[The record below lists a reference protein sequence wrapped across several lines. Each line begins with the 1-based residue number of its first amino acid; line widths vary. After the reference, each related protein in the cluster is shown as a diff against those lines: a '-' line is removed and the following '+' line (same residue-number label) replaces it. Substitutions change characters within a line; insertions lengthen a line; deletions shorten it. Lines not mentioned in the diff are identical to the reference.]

1 MKTWRQLSIWVV
13 GDYLLLAASRLDHS
27 EVCVVQKSEW
37 KDLKDGM
44 ENGLIFFRLW
54 RVFWKALVVSE
65 ETSIV
70 REKTQIVY
78 LYAKE
83 GSLRTRL
90 YSHLK
95 REQLERMLG
104 KKKTPK
110 NFFPQSSHSVSTT
123 KAPKKAL
130 KHYDSPDPMG
140 SDYLLHWQHNLVSWI
155 LFIWYCF
162 FFSGT
167 PNLRIFIMGPCI
179 RFQLKVCVI
188 NQ

>member
-13 GDYLLLAASRLDHS
+13 GDYLLLAAFRLDHS

-83 GSLRTRL
+83 GFLRTRL

-104 KKKTPK
+104 KKKKLQRT
-110 NFFPQSSHSVSTT
+110 FFPNLLTLSQLQRHPKRHSNTTTALIQWALITSYTDST
-123 KAPKKAL
+123 
-130 KHYDSPDPMG
+130 
-140 SDYLLHWQHNLVSWI
+140 
-155 LFIWYCF
+155 IWYHGYYSYDIVF
-162 FFSGT
+162 FFQAHQ
-167 PNLRIFIMGPCI
+167 I
-179 RFQLKVCVI
+179 
-188 NQ
+188 

>member
-13 GDYLLLAASRLDHS
+13 GDYLLLAAFRLDHS

-104 KKKTPK
+104 KKRNSKE
-110 NFFPQSSHSVSTT
+110 FF
-123 KAPKKAL
+123 
-130 KHYDSPDPMG
+130 SPIFSLCLNYKGTQKGTQTLRQPWSNGLWLPLTLTAQFGIMDIIHM
-140 SDYLLHWQHNLVSWI
+140 I
-155 LFIWYCF
+155 LF

-188 NQ
+188 SQ